1 MQSMPGPWW
10 FCSVVSVVLGI
21 MMSGKYRFENCKQ
34 CGSNH
39 RFTKLL
45 AARSM
50 LKILPPVL
58 KKMRYVGRLRCRA
71 ILGKK
76 FKLLEAWSVAG

>member
-50 LKILPPVL
+50 LKILPPVS
-58 KKMRYVGRLRCRA
+58 KKMRYKGESWVQNYFGQ
-71 ILGKK
+71 K
-76 FKLLEAWSVAG
+76 V

>member
-1 MQSMPGPWW
+1 MPGPWW
-10 FCSVVSVVLGI
+10 FCSVVSVALGL
-21 MMSGKYRFENCKQ
+21 MMSGIYECKQ

-39 RFTKLL
+39 RCAKLL

-58 KKMRYVGRLRCRA
+58 KKMRYVGRVKCRA
-71 ILGKK
+71 FVGKQ
-76 FKLLEAWSVAG
+76 FKLLEAWSLAR

>member
-58 KKMRYVGRLRCRA
+58 KKMRYKGESWVQNYFGQ
-71 ILGKK
+71 K
-76 FKLLEAWSVAG
+76 V